1 MKKFIS
7 EIPTNLFEI
16 FLVEL
21 NGYGTEIISK
31 DENITTFAI
40 YSEDKDAES
49 IKETILS
56 IFEDLG
62 SGKIIVEEDIQEE
75 DWSEKWKENF
85 KPIYIE
91 PFLIIPEWEIAEPK
105 ENQIPIKLKIAMAF
119 GTGLHPTTQLMLSF
133 LPKYIKPE
141 YTVMDIGTGTGIL
154 AIAAAKL
161 GAKKVDA
168 IDIEK
173 EAIEE
178 CKINA
183 WENQVNINCHQ
194 GSIEDIK
201 EKYDIVLANLQ
212 IEIFEKYFDNIAKLF
227 NKYLIISGI
236 FNDKEAEKIKDFVKK
251 NNLEIIEEKKAEDLS
266 NKEDFWYAFAI
277 RNS

>member
-21 NGYGTEIISK
+21 NGYGAEIISK
-31 DENITTFAI
+31 DENITIFAI
-40 YSEDKDAES
+40 YSEDKDAEN

-85 KPIYIE
+85 KPIYIK

-154 AIAAAKL
+154 AIASAKL
-161 GAKKVDA
+161 GAKKIDA

-183 WENQVNINCHQ
+183 WENQVNINCYQ

-236 FNDKEAEKIKDFVKK
+236 FNNKEAEKIKDFVKK
-251 NNLEIIEEKKAEDLS
+251 NNLKIIEEKKAEDLS